1 MLVLLKSEMQF
12 MLKTLPSRSR
22 YSISVNNASVDGAVT
37 KEQVDD
43 FVKTKICEFLHFI
56 HLLYIFGKA
65 GGGNNA
71 GNNIGNAISCTLL

>member
-1 MLVLLKSEMQF
+1 MLVLVPLKSEMQF
-12 MLKTLPSRSR
+12 MLKILPSRSR

-37 KEQVDD
+37 KEQVGD

-65 GGGNNA
+65 GGETMPVT
-71 GNNIGNAISCTLL
+71 I

>member
-1 MLVLLKSEMQF
+1 MQF

-43 FVKTKICEFLHFI
+43 FVKTTICEFLHFI
-56 HLLYIFGKA
+56 HLLYIYMFGKA
-65 GGGNNA
+65 EK
-71 GNNIGNAISCTLL
+71 IYYYYYYYYAITCTLLSF